1 MRRRDFIKVIGLASA
16 WPLKARAQQSAMP
29 MIGFLRSASLSDA
42 MHLVTAF
49 HAGLKEA
56 GFIEGQNVT
65 LEFRSADDHPDRLPS
80 LVSDLISRHVALIV
94 GDNIAALA
102 AKTETSTLPIV
113 FAGGGDPVREGLVT
127 SLNHPGKNVTG
138 VNFFTGAIGTKRLEL
153 VQQVIPQVKSIG
165 VLIQPNTVQT
175 EAERTELLVA
185 SRTMGRN
192 LIVIDVS
199 DDHAI
204 EPAFN
209 TLVEQ
214 GAGGLLVGSG
224 PFMNSHRQKLIALAA
239 RHSLPAIYTTRE
251 AALAGGLMSY
261 GTSLTD
267 AWRQAGM
274 YAGRILKG
282 DKPGDLPVLQAT
294 KFEFV
299 INLKTAKTLGLSVPI
314 SLQGTVDEVIE

>member
-1 MRRRDFIKVIGLASA
+1 MRRRGFIKVIGLAAA
-16 WPLKARAQQSAMP
+16 WPLIARAQQPP
-29 MIGFLRSASLSDA
+29 MQVIGFLRSASLSDA
-42 MHLVTAF
+42 VHLVTAF
-49 HAGLKEA
+49 RAGLKDA
-56 GFIEGQNVT
+56 GFTEGQNVT
-65 LEFRSADDHPDRLPS
+65 IEFRSADDQPNRLPF

-102 AKTETSTLPIV
+102 AKSETSTTPII
-113 FAGGGDPVREGLVT
+113 FAGGGDPVREGLVN
-127 SLNHPGKNVTG
+127 SLNHPGNNVTG

-153 VQQVIPQVKSIG
+153 IQQMIPQTKPIG
-165 VLIQPNTVQT
+165 DTVQT
-175 EAERTELLVA
+175 EAERTEILAA

-199 DDHAI
+199 EDHAI
-204 EPAFN
+204 ETAFN
-209 TLVEQ
+209 TLIEQ

-267 AWRQAGM
+267 AWRLAGL

-282 DKPGDLPVLQAT
+282 DKPADLPVLQAT

-299 INLKTAKTLGLSVPI
+299 INLKTAQTLGLAVPI